1 MKHLPLAIAM
11 LFASSAPVLA
21 QTANVLRADS
31 FRIGS
36 SGVECSAQ
44 NRSADSELK
53 NMFDRAFSVVC
64 RDAASSVGKLTI
76 ARGRAAE
83 PVTTASM
90 TCEAAKDIA
99 LPGISGASR
108 TDCLQTETGL
118 RYVRYIVSQSQQS
131 YLAEGLAGYDS
142 AIQLGLR
149 SIILG
154 RAVPGSVEVAVTEA
168 GDSSAFARIQAG
180 NLDPDQA
187 LSEGYGRNNTGNFP
201 EAAEFFDTLMERSRS
216 GGAGFS
222 KNNEYVINQ
231 ALQLSNLGKT
241 AEANALFKRAQRD
254 VDQSDPV
261 LIRLLRNYRMMHE
274 LNGRDGDEA
283 IKILSDTASGR
294 TGAILDETRLTDGFL
309 DRPIVQRLNNED
321 GRIAALGGGGGRL
334 SITERSLLLDAQA
347 LHLQGAALRLL
358 GRVADAKTAQN
369 GAISRVLKVR
379 DGKVASAIW
388 LRASAL
394 VELASLAE
402 LSGGGAGSR
411 SQLDEAIQLYRT
423 YYPGSAAQLG
433 AQARLA
439 ALLARSG
446 AEAESRNLFKETV
459 ASSINNAGVSANVR
473 GYLPSYF
480 DLLAADSGGTGQA
493 AADFFLASQ
502 MLVRPGVAQ
511 TQAVFA
517 RELSG
522 GSDEASR
529 LFRQSLNLSRELV
542 RLDADTGRLA
552 ALGEP
557 TAEEVAALEVAKA
570 RRAALGNDQTALLSK
585 LAEYPRFKAVSDG
598 QTSLESLQ
606 KALGN
611 GEGYYKLV
619 IVDARVFGLFVTGDY
634 AQLVRLSITPEAL
647 SSKVAALRDSI
658 VRLDSQGGVTVDPF
672 DIVTARAL
680 YVDLFGP
687 LDGRVAKL
695 DHLIFEPD
703 GPMLQLPANLLVAE
717 QAGVDAY
724 LARSKMPNADDFDF
738 RGVAWLGRKQIVTT
752 AVSPKAFIDVR
763 SVPASKGTR
772 DYLGL
777 GQNAPVPASA
787 TAMVGQDSCDWPIG
801 LWGNPISSDELRF
814 ASNAVGA
821 GRSDLM
827 IQSDFT
833 DAALLARTDLRDF
846 RILHFATHGLVT
858 APSPACPARPSLV
871 TSFAPE
877 GSDGLLSFKEIFDL
891 QLDADLVILSACD
904 TAGMASV
911 SATREAGVATGGNF
925 AMDGLVRAFVAAGAR
940 SVIASHWP
948 VPDDYDA
955 TKTLMQGLFSAKP
968 GESAG
973 AALQRT
979 HISMMDNPLT
989 SHPYYWSG
997 FAVIGDASKA
1007 VTPK

>member
-1 MKHLPLAIAM
+1 MKHLSLAA
-11 LFASSAPVLA
+11 LLLSATSAPVFA
-21 QTANVLRADS
+21 QNANVLRADS

-36 SGVECSAQ
+36 SGVDCSAQ
-44 NRSADSELK
+44 NRSADAALK

-90 TCEAAKDIA
+90 ACDAATEVA
-99 LPGISGASR
+99 LPGIKGASR
-108 TDCLQTETGL
+108 MSCLQTETGL
-118 RYVRYIVSQSQQS
+118 RYVRYTVSQPQQS

-154 RAVPGSVEVAVTEA
+154 RAVPGAVEVAVTEA

-231 ALQLSNLGKT
+231 ALQLSNLGKR
-241 AEANALFKRAQRD
+241 AEANALFLRAQRD
-254 VDQSDPV
+254 IDPSDNV
-261 LIRLLRNYRMMHE
+261 LIRLLRNYRMMHA
-274 LNGRDGDEA
+274 LNGRDGAGA
-283 IKILSDTASGR
+283 IKVLTDMQRGR
-294 TGAILDETRLTDGFL
+294 TNTAFDSTRLGEGFL

-334 SITERSLLLDAQA
+334 SVTERSLLLDAQA
-347 LHLQGAALRLL
+347 LHLQGAALRLTN
-358 GRVADAKTAQN
+358 RIADAKVAQN
-369 GAISRVLKVR
+369 DAIARVLKVR

-394 VELASLAE
+394 VELASLSE
-402 LSGGGAGSR
+402 MSGGGAQSR
-411 SQLDEAIQLYRT
+411 QQLDEAILLYKT

-439 ALLARSG
+439 ALLARTG
-446 AEAESRNLFKETV
+446 AEAESRTLFRETV
-459 ASSINNAGVSANVR
+459 TASIGNAGVSANVR
-473 GYLPSYF
+473 GYLPAYF
-480 DLLAADSGGTGQA
+480 DLLAGDAGGTGQA
-493 AADFFLASQ
+493 AADFFQASQ

-522 GSDEASR
+522 GSDEAAR

-542 RLDADTGRLA
+542 RLDADSARLA
-552 ALGEP
+552 AIGEP
-557 TAEEVAALEVAKA
+557 TAEEQAALEVARA
-570 RRAALGNDQTALLSK
+570 RRVALGNDQTALLSK
-585 LAEYPRFKAVSDG
+585 LAEFPRFKAVSDG
-598 QTSLESLQ
+598 PASLESLQ
-606 KALGN
+606 KALGS

-619 IVDARVFGLFVTGDY
+619 IVDAQVFGFFVTADY
-634 AQLVRLSITPEAL
+634 AKLVRLRITPDDL
-647 SSKVAALRDSI
+647 SNKVAAIRDSI
-658 VRLDSQGGVTVDPF
+658 VRIDAEGGVTIDPF
-672 DIVTARAL
+672 DIVTARTL
-680 YVDLFGP
+680 YVDLFDP
-687 LDGRVAKL
+687 LEGRVAKL
-695 DHLIFEPD
+695 THLIFEPD

-724 LARSKMPNADDFDF
+724 LARSKKPGADDYDF

-763 SVPASKGTR
+763 AIPASKGKR
-772 DYLGL
+772 NYLGL
-777 GQNAPVPASA
+777 GQNAPIPANA
-787 TAMVGQDSCDWPIG
+787 AAALGQDSCDWPAA

-814 ASNAVGA
+814 ASAALGA
-821 GRSDLM
+821 EQSDLM
-827 IQSDFT
+827 IREGFT
-833 DAALLARTDLRDF
+833 DVGLLARKDLRDF

-858 APSPACPARPSLV
+858 APRPECPARPSLV

-911 SATREAGVATGGNF
+911 SATREAGIATGGNF

-940 SVIASHWP
+940 SVVASHWP

-955 TKTLMQGLFSAKP
+955 TKTLMEGLFSAQP
-968 GESAG
+968 GESTG

-979 HISMMDNPLT
+979 HVKMMDNALT

-997 FAVIGDASKA
+997 FAVIGDAAKA
-1007 VTPK
+1007 LKGR